1 MGGRAPPCAYK
12 LIGIIMQDE
21 NKPEKEVEIETVS
34 VDTAA
39 NSASAPATD
48 APADAS
54 PDATTDA
61 PDDEQNNVAAE
72 LDALKVEFNEL
83 NDKYLRSVAELENT
97 RRRAALD
104 AESRARNRAMNVA
117 KEFLPVMDAIVAAQK
132 HTPDDAGI
140 QSMARA
146 MESAFAQIGIVK
158 IDSVG
163 QVLNPQFHNA
173 IQVVP
178 APADANPAP
187 APNTIVSEMQAG
199 YMFGD
204 SVLRTA
210 MVVVCK

>member
-1 MGGRAPPCAYK
+1 MGGRAPPCTYK
-12 LIGIIMQDE
+12 LIGIVMQDE

-34 VDTAA
+34 VDT
-39 NSASAPATD
+39 P
-48 APADAS
+48 
-54 PDATTDA
+54 A
-61 PDDEQNNVAAE
+61 PDMQQPDNTHDDAAAE

-132 HTPDDAGI
+132 HAPDDAGI

-173 IQVVP
+173 IQVVD
-178 APADANPAP
+178 APADSNPKP
-187 APNTIVSEMQAG
+187 APNTIMTEMQAG

>member
-1 MGGRAPPCAYK
+1 
-12 LIGIIMQDE
+12 MQDE

-34 VDTAA
+34 VDTAK
-39 NSASAPATD
+39 NSATAPATD
-48 APADAS
+48 APADIA
-54 PDATTDA
+54 PNATTDA

-132 HTPDDAGI
+132 HAPDDAGI

-173 IQVVP
+173 IQVVD
-178 APADANPAP
+178 APADSNPKP
-187 APNTIVSEMQAG
+187 APNTIMTEMQAG
-199 YMFGD
+199 YMYGD

>member
-1 MGGRAPPCAYK
+1 MGGRAPPCTYK
-12 LIGIIMQDE
+12 LTGIIMQDE

-34 VDTAA
+34 VDTAK
-39 NSASAPATD
+39 NSAT
-48 APADAS
+48 APADAAADIT
-54 PDATTDA
+54 PDAA
-61 PDDEQNNVAAE
+61 ADDEQNNAAAE
-72 LDALKVEFNEL
+72 LDALKAEFNEL

-97 RRRAALD
+97 RRRATLD

-117 KEFLPVMDAIVAAQK
+117 KEILPVMDAIVAAQK
-132 HTPDDAGI
+132 HAPDDTGI

-178 APADANPAP
+178 APANANPAP

-204 SVLRTA
+204 NVLRTA